1 MRIPDTKTARHHKI
15 REIVLN
21 NRINSQQQLLDELSK
36 NDLKVTQ
43 ATLSRDLDEIGVVK
57 RNDSGQIFYQLAD
70 QDLQFDKSNIAA
82 SLIIGID
89 HSANIVV
96 VRTPPGA
103 AQFFASS
110 IDKSHIDEIIGTI
123 AGDDTVLIVT
133 KDPNGSKA
141 VSDKL
146 WGIARSNR

>member
-1 MRIPDTKTARHHKI
+1 MRIPDTKTARQQKI

-21 NRINSQQQLLDELSK
+21 KEIFSQQQLLNELLK

-57 RNDSGQIFYQLAD
+57 RSESGQTLYQLAD
-70 QDLQFDKSNIAA
+70 QDKTFDNNNIAA
-82 SLIIGID
+82 SLITGID

-96 VRTPPGA
+96 IRTPPGA

-110 IDKSHIDEIIGTI
+110 IDKSNIDEIIGTI

-146 WGIARSNR
+146 WGMARSNR